1 MQCYF
6 EPDHLNQPPSS
17 HPKVTFYRNGK
28 KKWPKLVQDR
38 FNTFCV
44 SNPLHRLNIYCHH
57 IVLRCILGHRHL
69 AVLSRKSND
78 KQGELTFLID

>member
-1 MQCYF
+1 MQSYI
-6 EPDHLNQPPSS
+6 EPDHLNQAPSV
-17 HPKVTFYRNGK
+17 HLKVVLYHNGK
-28 KKWPKLVQDR
+28 RWPKSVQDR

-44 SNPLHRLNIYCHH
+44 SNSLRRLNIYCQH

-69 AVLSRKSND
+69 SVLSKKKNH